1 MKSFMNWP
9 PYINYSPQ
17 IKLIFSNGQ
26 KIMGVAHQFC
36 LSHQICCPIPAT
48 IKNCFTS
55 LKGLCGVLFVL
66 VLWWL
71 YSRTTDAQW
80 SLFSLKF
87 QTFRLGQTIWADNF
101 WGNWGF
107 FGQLMSTHFCFTL
120 NLNSHPQNWDTLFY
134 SFQNIDV

>member
-1 MKSFMNWP
+1 
-9 PYINYSPQ
+9 
-17 IKLIFSNGQ
+17 
-26 KIMGVAHQFC
+26 MGVAHQFC

-80 SLFSLKF
+80 SLFSLKS
-87 QTFRLGQTIWADNF
+87 QTFEIGQIKFGALGVFSTKLSAPILVLWVLCPCFPLSNQCFYKKTNVHIPNLYL
-101 WGNWGF
+101 GLGF
-107 FGQLMSTHFCFTL
+107 EFG
-120 NLNSHPQNWDTLFY
+120 PQRIKDLAF
-134 SFQNIDV
+134 VCL

>member
-1 MKSFMNWP
+1 
-9 PYINYSPQ
+9 
-17 IKLIFSNGQ
+17 
-26 KIMGVAHQFC
+26 MGVAHQFC

-101 WGNWGF
+101 WGNWGI
-107 FGQLMSTHFCFTL
+107 FGQLISTHFCFPL
-120 NLNSHPQNWDTLFY
+120 INHYLYKKLGLYIKIPIIYLGLGFKYGPRVSVVCALAPWSVSSNNA
-134 SFQNIDV
+134 